1 MSFVFNSFVF
11 NSFAFTSFASNSLA
25 FNHRPRRKPMLERA
39 LPTLHPEIT
48 FGEDGEAHRPA
59 SLGAILCSFS
69 ERLARMLHVVGDFFA
84 AGGAL
89 S

>member
-1 MSFVFNSFVF
+1 
-11 NSFAFTSFASNSLA
+11 
-25 FNHRPRRKPMLERA
+25 MLERA